1 MSDVNAVPA
10 PPVKPSMGFI
20 SSEFAG
26 TLLTMAALIVPG
38 IPEKYLPLVIAVS
51 GIYTAARTVLKAV
64 HVLGYAKAVPDLP
77 AIPAGLPGSTTTT
90 ITTVP
95 K

>member
-1 MSDVNAVPA
+1 MSEVTAVPT
-10 PPVKPSMGFI
+10 KPTMGFI
-20 SSEFAG
+20 SSEFAA
-26 TLLTMAALIVPG
+26 TLLTMATLIVPG
-38 IPEKYLPLVIAVS
+38 IPTKYLPLVIAVS